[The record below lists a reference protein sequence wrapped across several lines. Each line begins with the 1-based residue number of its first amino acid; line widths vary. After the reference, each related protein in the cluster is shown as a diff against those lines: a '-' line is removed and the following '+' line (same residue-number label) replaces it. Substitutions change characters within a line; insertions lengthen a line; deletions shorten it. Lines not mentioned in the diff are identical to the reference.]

1 MEVFEQIMN
10 ILKFIYKNILLN
22 QVVLSFFSGFIGALL
37 AGFFSWIATMLAH
50 KNNLEL
56 EEKKNKETEKAV
68 VLSIV
73 EELNVLFEIY
83 GKEME
88 EYFATLKT
96 ENDFLKAY
104 YIATLDFFTVFSNN
118 ADKIG
123 IISDNELRNQ
133 IVKIYVYLK
142 RFLENFN
149 LLRMCYDELPENEKV
164 IEEIK
169 TISHAQKQEFFII
182 KETYNLIR
190 TKVDSL
196 YKDE

>member
-22 QVVLSFFSGFIGALL
+22 QVVLSFFSGFIGA
-37 AGFFSWIATMLAH
+37 MLAH

>member
-1 MEVFEQIMN
+1 MEMFEQIMN
-10 ILKFIYKNILLN
+10 ILKFIYQKILIN
-22 QVVLSFFSGFIGALL
+22 QVVLSFFSGFIGALI
-37 AGFFSWIATMLAH
+37 AGFFSWLATMQAH
-50 KNNLEL
+50 KNNLQL

-83 GKEME
+83 GREME
-88 EYFATLKT
+88 AYFAKIET
-96 ENDFLKAY
+96 ENDYLETY

-149 LLRMCYDELPENEKV
+149 LLRMCYDELPKNEKV